1 MIVSEVEL
9 SSDCSSIQLT
19 DLPSMSQ
26 PQSVIEL
33 FAQFGFQIQ
42 EADIQIK
49 SMRSGCTATV
59 KLDSRESASR
69 AVETFTKMFKGDNGE
84 LSIKAISNVSRL
96 GNLLQLSSVTCSWP
110 RPNRKAKLWFQNSET
125 AEAARILF
133 ENNGRVLTRKVTANV
148 IPSNIADTGDGWIL
162 RLKNLDPATEY
173 EHLER
178 VLRTHTYLDL
188 RPTRHQLQHPTS
200 MLSDEDSASMVEES
214 LRDIGGLEHFQLHP
228 VAEGYTRL
236 KATASFSRRDSATR
250 AIQELHSNNAQLIVT
265 RNVSTKFNVATNI
278 IEAIQE
284 ELSEFQ
290 KECKTDDVKVTIH
303 PTDSRLFTN
312 IRLSATQENPFATAK
327 TVLERLLRGT
337 ILMDGDRAI
346 WDGYFLCRDGLEY
359 LNKLS
364 KVQMIQVT
372 SRALKH

>member
-1 MIVSEVEL
+1 VIVSEIEL

-33 FAQFGFQIQ
+33 LAQFGFQIQ

-69 AVETFTKMFKGDNGE
+69 AVETFTKMFEGDNGE
-84 LSIKAISNVSRL
+84 LSIKAIPNVSRL
-96 GNLLQLSSVTCSWP
+96 GNSLQLSSVTCSWP
-110 RPNRKAKLWFQNSET
+110 RPNRKAKLWFQNFET

-133 ENNGRVLTRKVTANV
+133 ENNGRVLSRKVTANV
-148 IPSNIADTGDGWIL
+148 IPSNIADTGDSFIL

-236 KATASFSRRDSATR
+236 KATASFSRRDS
-250 AIQELHSNNAQLIVT
+250 NNAQLIVT

-312 IRLSATQENPFATAK
+312 IRLSATQENPFASAK
-327 TVLERLLRGT
+327 TVLERLLLGI

-364 KVQMIQVT
+364 KVQMNSCYFTRIE
-372 SRALKH
+372 H